1 VFLPKGFD
9 WSLLMHKKED
19 AKFMSLAIRAARRN
33 LASLDGGPFGAC
45 IVKNG
50 KVVAVGRNTVLTE
63 DASCH
68 AEINAIRNASKK
80 IRTYDLSGCI
90 IYSTTEPCP
99 MCFSAIHWA
108 RIAAIVFGTGIRD
121 ARKIGFH
128 ELCISARN
136 MKKMGKSPISI
147 TSGFMLEE
155 CRLLFHDWE
164 KLSDKR
170 IY

>member
-1 VFLPKGFD
+1 MLR
-9 WSLLMHKKED
+9 KED
-19 AKFMSLAIRAARRN
+19 AKFMSLAIREARKN

-45 IVKNG
+45 IVKKG
-50 KVVAVGRNTVLTE
+50 KVIAVGRNTVLTE
-63 DASCH
+63 DATCH
-68 AEINAIRNASKK
+68 AEVNAIRNASKK
-80 IRTYDLSGCI
+80 LRTYDLSGCI

-108 RIAAIVFGTGIRD
+108 RIDAIVFGTGIPD

-136 MKKMGKSPISI
+136 MKKIGKSPIRI
-147 TSGFMLEE
+147 TSGFMLAE
-155 CRLLFHDWE
+155 CRRLFNDWE
-164 KLSDKR
+164 SLSDKQ

>member
-1 VFLPKGFD
+1 MVRAI
-9 WSLLMHKKED
+9 KE
-19 AKFMSLAIRAARRN
+19 ARKN
-33 LASLDGGPFGAC
+33 LSSLDGGPFGAC

-50 KVVAVGRNTVLTE
+50 AVVAVGRNTVLTE

-80 IRTYDLSGCI
+80 LKTYDLSGCS

-108 RIAAIVFGTGIRD
+108 RIDAIVFGTGIPD

-128 ELCISARN
+128 ELCISARD
-136 MKKMGKSPISI
+136 MKKMGKSPIRI
-147 TSGFMLEE
+147 ASGFMLEE
-155 CRLLFHDWE
+155 CRRLFDDWE
-164 KLSDKR
+164 KTDDKQ

>member
-1 VFLPKGFD
+1 MSQKNDSRFMVRAI
-9 WSLLMHKKED
+9 KE
-19 AKFMSLAIRAARRN
+19 ARKN
-33 LASLDGGPFGAC
+33 LSSLDGGPFGAC

-50 KVVAVGRNTVLTE
+50 EVVAVGRNTVLTE

-80 IRTYDLSGCI
+80 LKTYDLSGCS

-108 RIAAIVFGTGIRD
+108 RIDAIVFGTGIPD

-128 ELCISARN
+128 ELCISARD
-136 MKKMGKSPISI
+136 MKKMGKSPIRI
-147 TSGFMLEE
+147 ASGFMLEE
-155 CRLLFHDWE
+155 CRRLFDDWE
-164 KLSDKR
+164 KTDDKQ